1 MNMANNIIIS
11 DELLAAFLDGNTSEE
26 ETNAILQA
34 MKTDKSLR
42 ETLDIALKADPCIA
56 TSDVAEAAHS
66 ISLRQETF
74 DELPMLKLAAES
86 SENICSV
93 LCEAYVLHRRNVSF
107 DRDSLIS
114 TARDNHWLKAE
125 GVPLHAIGQLLA
137 LNGLIV
143 SRKYDGSLEYIA
155 EALSKDDDVI
165 VAVDCDKLYSNLP
178 DEENAA
184 NHAVVVTAV
193 DSKAGAVTIYDP
205 LHDRHLTVVSHQ
217 FEQAWRESGYYM
229 VCVLRSVEEY
239 NPQPICL
246 DNIPLTDNL
255 LELRE
260 AIAENA
266 HDVWA
271 AARIKDGWTY
281 GTVRDDEKK
290 KHPDL
295 IPYSALPDSEKEYDR
310 IMAFDT
316 IRLVKK
322 LGFDIVKR

>member
-1 MNMANNIIIS
+1 MIIS
-11 DELLAAFLDGNTSEE
+11 DELLAAYLEGNTSEE
-26 ETNAILQA
+26 ETIAILQA
-34 MKTDKSLR
+34 MKTDETLR
-42 ETLDIALKADPCIA
+42 EILDIAIKADPCIA
-56 TSDVAEAAHS
+56 TTDVAEAAPCV
-66 ISLRQETF
+66 SLRQETL

-86 SENICSV
+86 NENICSV

-107 DRDSLIS
+107 DRDSLIA
-114 TARDNHWLKAE
+114 TARDNHWLKPK

-155 EALSKDDDVI
+155 EALSKDNDVI
-165 VAVDCDKLYSNLP
+165 VAVDSDKLYPNIP
-178 DEENAA
+178 DEEGVA

-193 DSKAGAVTIYDP
+193 DLKSDTVTIYDP
-205 LHDRHLTVVSHQ
+205 QHDRHLSVSSRQ
-217 FEQAWRESGYYM
+217 FEQAWRESGNYM
-229 VCVLRSVEEY
+229 VCVLQSVEEY

-246 DNIPLTDNL
+246 DNISLTDDL

-271 AARIKDGWTY
+271 AARIKEGWTY
-281 GTVRDDEKK
+281 GPVRDDEKK
-290 KHPDL
+290 RHPDL

-316 IRLVKK
+316 IKLVRK
-322 LGFDIVKR
+322 LVFDIVKRQKRR